1 MSFNKLTGA
10 VLFALA
16 SQTANASGFAL
27 IEQSASGQGLSYAG
41 AAASAEDAS
50 VMWFNP
56 AGLTEIE
63 GSQAILGAHLISPSA
78 KLTNDGSYGVVA
90 PGPTGGLLS
99 GSGDDGATLGLVPN
113 VYWKGKFGGYDAGL
127 GINVPFGQHIS
138 YDADWVGRYH
148 ATETNLKTLNINP
161 AIARKVND
169 KLSFG
174 FGVNAQY
181 VDVILEQKINQSA
194 IGDADATTT
203 AKVAGDSWAY
213 GYNFGLMYTPV
224 EALNIGLAYRSS
236 ITHHVKGNVDYT
248 GINSTFDLGGYT
260 LNQVLFDA
268 SASAN
273 VSLPATASLAMG
285 YSVSDKL
292 QLLASSTWTGWK
304 AYDELVVEFDNNG
317 PDSES
322 NQNFGDSMRYAV
334 GMIYQL
340 SDAWKLRTGLA
351 LDETPVPDKYS
362 RSPRTPDSDR
372 KWVSVGAGYK
382 VSPKMSIDF
391 AYTHIMSDKA
401 DVEYTA
407 ESSLGNS
414 VLVGSFDTSV
424 DILSAQL
431 VWNY

>member
-10 VLFALA
+10 ILLALA
-16 SQTANASGFAL
+16 SQAANASGFAL

-41 AAASAEDAS
+41 AAANAEDAS

-63 GSQAILGAHLISPSA
+63 GSQAILGAHVISPKADFS
-78 KLTNDGSYGVVA
+78 NNNSYFVA
-90 PGPTGGLLS
+90 PGNDIS
-99 GSGDDGATLGLVPN
+99 GSGDDGGTLGLVPN
-113 VYWKGKFGGYDAGL
+113 IYWKGKFGDYDAGL

-138 YDADWVGRYH
+138 YDSDWVGRYH

-161 AIARKVND
+161 AIARRIND

-174 FGVNAQY
+174 FGLNAQY

-194 IGDADATTT
+194 IGDADATTSAQVT
-203 AKVAGDSWAY
+203 GDSWAY

-224 EALNIGLAYRSS
+224 EALNIGLAYRSAM
-236 ITHHVKGNVDYT
+236 THHVKGDVHYT
-248 GINSTFDLGGYT
+248 GINSTVPIAAGPTYLSD
-260 LNQVLFDA
+260 VLFDA
-268 SASAN
+268 SASATVN
-273 VSLPATASLAMG
+273 LPATASLAVD
-285 YSVSDKL
+285 YKLNDKL

-340 SDAWKLRTGLA
+340 NDTWKLRTGLA
-351 LDETPVPDKYS
+351 LDETPIPDKYS
-362 RSPRTPDSDR
+362 RSPRTPDADR

-382 VSPKMSIDF
+382 FSPKMSIDF
-391 AYTHIMSDKA
+391 AYSHIMADKA
-401 DVEYTA
+401 DVDYTV
-407 ESSLGNS
+407 ESSLGDS
-414 VLVGSFDTSV
+414 VLVGSYDLSV
-424 DILSAQL
+424 DIISAQL